1 MAKIIPMPDQTK
13 HHVEA
18 SQWLS
23 SIDAGLNETEKHEFQ
38 EWLATDVKNRDA
50 FQYLAHLWDDMDDLS
65 RLAEIFPDDGQVERK
80 HSSANWSIAASIA
93 VVLISITLYFG
104 KENMHQGDLVKS
116 YETSIGEHSSVNLPD
131 GSVLV
136 LNTNSLVKVSYKE
149 AYRLITLERGEIN
162 INVAHDEF
170 RPLSVKAGDNFV
182 QAVGTAFN
190 IELLEDSK
198 FELIVTEGEVRVS
211 DRKHFEATLAH
222 IPTGTNSPNLRKRGY
237 VPIRLDEYSLSI
249 SKGER
254 IVISTQ
260 PLKGVQNLPTEPS
273 KIAEFE
279 IQAAL
284 SWRQGNLTFNGES
297 LENAISEISRYT
309 SAKFEF
315 DSEELKNVRIAGMF
329 KSGDV
334 NGLLLALEDS
344 FDISSQKVDEE
355 KYRLYR

>member
-1 MAKIIPMPDQTK
+1 MTKIIPMPDQTK

-23 SIDAGLNETEKHEFQ
+23 SIDAGLDETEKHEFQ
-38 EWLATDVKNRDA
+38 AWLTSNVKNRDA

-65 RLAEIFPDDGQVERK
+65 RLADIFPDDGQVERK
-80 HSSANWSIAASIA
+80 HSGASWSIAASIA
-93 VVLISITLYFG
+93 VVLISITLYVG
-104 KENMHQGDLVKS
+104 KGYMHQGDLVKS

-136 LNTNSLVKVSYKE
+136 LNTNSLAKVSYKD

-162 INVAHDEF
+162 IDVAHDES
-170 RPLSVKAGDNFV
+170 RPLSVKAGDNVV

-190 IELLEDSK
+190 IELLADSK
-198 FELIVTEGEVRVS
+198 FELIVTDGQVRVG
-211 DRKHFEATLAH
+211 DRKNFEVTLAR
-222 IPTGTNSPNLRKRGY
+222 IPRGPNSAKLTKRGN
-237 VPIRLDEYSLSI
+237 VPVRLDEDSLSI

-254 IVISTQ
+254 IVISAQ
-260 PLKGVQNLPTEPS
+260 NLKGVENFPTAPS

-284 SWRQGNLTFNGES
+284 SWRQGNLTFIGES

-309 SAKFEF
+309 SVKFEF

-344 FDISSQKVDEE
+344 FNISSQKLDEE